1 MSDQTR
7 GRRPRH
13 VRTEAGP
20 QDVVDLFAMNGE
32 QRCAGKVVLVTGAQR
47 GIGRAI
53 ALRFAEA
60 GADVALNYLD
70 DSAATESA
78 AAQIAAL
85 GPRAMTIAAD
95 VSKPAEARRL
105 VAEAERALG
114 PLDVLVNNAAIFPR
128 APFLELTE
136 DTWDAVLDTN
146 LKATFVCAQE
156 AARRMAAAGRPGVIV
171 NLSSG
176 APYRGSMRATA
187 YMASKLGIVGL
198 TRGMAR
204 ELAPLGI
211 RVNAIAPGVTNTAM
225 PRLGNTEEALAALGR
240 SNPSGR
246 LAEPEDIADVVVF
259 LATDDARH
267 LVGQLI
273 HVNGGDY
280 HG

>member
-1 MSDQTR
+1 MSD
-7 GRRPRH
+7 G
-13 VRTEAGP
+13 
-20 QDVVDLFAMNGE
+20 
-32 QRCAGKVVLVTGAQR
+32 RCAGKIVLVTGAQR

-70 DSAATESA
+70 DEPGAESA
-78 AAQIAAL
+78 AKEIIAL
-85 GPRAMTIAAD
+85 GRRAVTIAAD
-95 VSKPAEARRL
+95 ISRPDEARRL
-105 VAEAERALG
+105 VADAERALG
-114 PLDVLVNNAAIFPR
+114 AVDVLVNNAGIFPR
-128 APFLELTE
+128 TPFLELTE

-146 LKATFVCAQE
+146 LKATFVCSQE
-156 AARRMAAAGRPGVIV
+156 AARRLVAAGRPGAIV

-204 ELAPLGI
+204 ELAPHGI

-225 PRLGNTEEALAALGR
+225 PRLGNTEEGLAALAR
-240 SNPSGR
+240 SNPTGR

-259 LATDDARH
+259 LATDAARH

-273 HVNGGDY
+273 HVNGGEY

>member
-1 MSDQTR
+1 MSSE
-7 GRRPRH
+7 P
-13 VRTEAGP
+13 
-20 QDVVDLFAMNGE
+20 
-32 QRCAGKVVLVTGAQR
+32 RCAGRIVLVTGAQR

-53 ALRFAEA
+53 AMRFAEA
-60 GADVALNYLD
+60 GADVALNFLD
-70 DSAATESA
+70 DKPAAESA
-78 AAQIAAL
+78 AAEIMAL
-85 GPRAMTIAAD
+85 GRRAVTIGAD
-95 VSKPAEARRL
+95 IAKPEHARRL
-105 VAEAERALG
+105 VADAERALG
-114 PLDVLVNNAAIFPR
+114 PIDVLVNNAGIFPR
-128 APFLELTE
+128 TPFLDLTE

-156 AARRMAAAGRPGVIV
+156 AARRMVAAKRPGAII

-204 ELAPLGI
+204 ELAPHGI
-211 RVNAIAPGVTNTAM
+211 RVNAVAPGITNTAM
-225 PRLGNTEEALAALGR
+225 PRLGNTEEALATLAR
-240 SNPSGR
+240 SNPTGR

-259 LATDDARH
+259 LATDDARY

>member
-1 MSDQTR
+1 MIS
-7 GRRPRH
+7 G
-13 VRTEAGP
+13 
-20 QDVVDLFAMNGE
+20 
-32 QRCAGKVVLVTGAQR
+32 QRCAGKIVLVTGAQR

-53 ALRFAEA
+53 AVRFAAA
-60 GADVALNYLD
+60 GADVALNFLD
-70 DSAATESA
+70 DKAATESA
-78 AAQIAAL
+78 AAEITAL
-85 GPRAMTIAAD
+85 GRRATTIAAD
-95 VSKPAEARRL
+95 ISKPEEARRL
-105 VAEAERALG
+105 VADAERALG
-114 PLDVLVNNAAIFPR
+114 PIDVLVNNAGIFPR
-128 APFLELTE
+128 APFLDLTE

-156 AARRMAAAGRPGVIV
+156 AARRMVAAGRPGVII

-204 ELAPLGI
+204 ELAPHGI
-211 RVNAIAPGVTNTAM
+211 RVNAVAPGITNTAM

-240 SNPSGR
+240 SNPTGR

>member
-1 MSDQTR
+1 MSR
-7 GRRPRH
+7 EP
-13 VRTEAGP
+13 
-20 QDVVDLFAMNGE
+20 
-32 QRCAGKVVLVTGAQR
+32 RCAGKHVLVTGAQR

-60 GADVALNYLD
+60 GADVALNFLD
-70 DSAATESA
+70 DKEAAESA

-85 GPRAMTIAAD
+85 GRRATTIGAD
-95 VSKPAEARRL
+95 ISRPEEARRL
-105 VAEAERALG
+105 VADAERALG
-114 PLDVLVNNAAIFPR
+114 PIDVLVNNAGIFPR

-136 DTWDAVLDTN
+136 DTWDAVLDTT

-156 AARRMAAAGRPGVIV
+156 AARRMVAMGRPGTII

-204 ELAPLGI
+204 ELAPHGI
-211 RVNAIAPGVTNTAM
+211 RVNAVAPGITNTAM

-240 SNPSGR
+240 SNPTGR

-267 LVGQLI
+267 VVGQLI

>member
-1 MSDQTR
+1 MSSDQT
-7 GRRPRH
+7 
-13 VRTEAGP
+13 
-20 QDVVDLFAMNGE
+20 
-32 QRCAGKVVLVTGAQR
+32 CSGKIVLVTGAQR

-53 ALRFAEA
+53 AVRFAQA

-70 DSAATESA
+70 DKAAAESA
-78 AAQIAAL
+78 AAEVGAL
-85 GPRAMTIAAD
+85 GRRAVTLAAD
-95 VSKPAEARRL
+95 VAAPAEARSL
-105 VAEAERALG
+105 VGAAERALG

-136 DTWDAVLDTN
+136 DAWDTVLDTN
-146 LKATFVCAQE
+146 LKSTFVCSQE
-156 AARRMAAAGRPGVIV
+156 AARHMVAAGRPGAII
-171 NLSSG
+171 NISSG

-204 ELAPLGI
+204 ELAPHRI
-211 RVNAIAPGVTNTAM
+211 RVNAVAPGVTNTAM
-225 PRLGNTEEALAALGR
+225 PRLGNTEEALTAIGR
-240 SNPSGR
+240 ANPTGR

-259 LATDDARH
+259 LATDEARYI
-267 LVGQLI
+267 VGQLV

>member
-1 MSDQTR
+1 MR
-7 GRRPRH
+7 CEGR
-13 VRTEAGP
+13 
-20 QDVVDLFAMNGE
+20 
-32 QRCAGKVVLVTGAQR
+32 VVLVTGAQR

-53 ALRFAEA
+53 ALRFAAA

-70 DSAATESA
+70 DRAATEATAKEILALGRRA
-78 AAQIAAL
+78 AA
-85 GPRAMTIAAD
+85 IAAD
-95 VSKPAEARRL
+95 IATPAEARRL
-105 VAEAERALG
+105 VGAVERMLG
-114 PLDVLVNNAAIFPR
+114 PIDILVNNAAISPR
-128 APFLELTE
+128 APFLGLTE

-146 LKATFVCAQE
+146 LKSTFVCSQE
-156 AARRMAAAGRPGVIV
+156 AARRMVAAGRPGVII

-204 ELAPLGI
+204 ELAPHGI
-211 RVNAIAPGVTNTAM
+211 RVNVVAPGVANTAM

-240 SNPSGR
+240 ANPTGR
-246 LAEPEDIADVVVF
+246 LAEADDIADVVVF
-259 LATDDARH
+259 LATDDARYI
-267 LVGQLI
+267 VGQLI